1 MPASDVAVEER
12 PATSSIAPVVNDFS
26 IQVAT
31 VNGCVESFQAMAAR
45 DADGSVARDMEE
57 AGVTTHDVCR
67 CALEE
72 LEERYSESDFLT
84 LSPTEQHESTVEA
97 VGKCGEELF
106 AL

>member
-1 MPASDVAVEER
+1 MRMVVAVMALLAAGCGAEQWS
-12 PATSSIAPVVNDFS
+12 TST
-26 IQVAT
+26 QVAT

-72 LEERYSESDFLT
+72 LEERYSERDYLV
-84 LSPTEQHESTVEA
+84 LSPAERTKANTEA
-97 VGKCGEELF
+97 GYDCGRQQMYGM
-106 AL
+106 

>member
-1 MPASDVAVEER
+1 MKLRMVVAVMALLAAGCGAEQWS
-12 PATSSIAPVVNDFS
+12 TST
-26 IQVAT
+26 QVAT